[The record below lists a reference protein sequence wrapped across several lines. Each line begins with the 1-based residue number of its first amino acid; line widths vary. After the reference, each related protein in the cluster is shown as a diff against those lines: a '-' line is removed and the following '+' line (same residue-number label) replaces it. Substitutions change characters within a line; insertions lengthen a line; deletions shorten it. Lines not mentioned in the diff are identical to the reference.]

1 MSKGWGTVV
10 EHEDDYVTD
19 FEVVE
24 EAEGTSSPY
33 RATATP
39 RLIVPPAPVHPLSS
53 LVTIAVDLLW
63 APFEAAATLAALYAL
78 IPLILTCGATC
89 FVSVM
94 LIQRYLDHDTWK
106 EAIAKAGAMGI
117 VAGVPYAVVGTA
129 VGGVLLAWAGIHNV
143 ELRVRGYLPP
153 QSE

>member
-1 MSKGWGTVV
+1 MG
-10 EHEDDYVTD
+10 HEDEYVVD

-24 EAEGTSSPY
+24 EAEGTSDPY

-39 RLIVPPAPVHPLSS
+39 RLIIPPAPVHPLSS

-63 APFEAAATLAALYAL
+63 APFEAAATLVALYAL

-94 LIQRYLDHDTWK
+94 LIQRYVDHDTWK
-106 EAIAKAGAMGI
+106 AAIAKAGAMGI
-117 VAGVPYAVVGTA
+117 VAGVPYAVVGTVA
-129 VGGVLLAWAGIHNV
+129 GGLLLGWAGIHSV
-143 ELRVRGYLPP
+143 EPFVRRYLPLQP
-153 QSE
+153 K